1 MELGVGSR
9 EKIMSE
15 GFRFQRLEIWKRAS
29 QLSKILFN
37 LAAELEKK
45 RLYRFAEQLRAA
57 TLSIT
62 NNIAE
67 GSGSHSKM
75 EFATFLN
82 YSRRSV
88 YEVANILLI
97 MHENG
102 YIVINN

>member
-1 MELGVGSR
+1 
-9 EKIMSE
+9 MSE
-15 GFRFQRLEIWKRAS
+15 GFRFQQLEIWKRSS

-45 RLYRFAEQLRAA
+45 RLY
-57 TLSIT
+57 
-62 NNIAE
+62 
-67 GSGSHSKM
+67 SKM